1 MHTLTEA
8 VSQSGRQAGKQTLS
22 TDAFSEILRICY
34 TSKLSPFASTSMPP
48 SSLFIITLVSFLI
61 FCRCWTLLSSLFSFF
76 FFLVWF
82 SYLLLLWLLFLF
94 VCDSHVSL
102 IWQFCLYA
110 MHKYAAAHVRLF
122 TSCFNIALEWIYV
135 YSETGCSN
143 NKAFLSQFLCSY
155 FNDDFFFLVICLFT
169 IYFHSPL
176 YYFNISNFTFVSVTR
191 HYYFIVIEFHMCV
204 RTYAW
209 YFFLSCFFSSSSW
222 LTIFV
227 LFSTTTIS
235 SSLLLSS
242 LQAALEMCFHSDDPK
257 IGKTLIPNE
266 KYVQQHRWVIVVWI
280 SRRLPAEGNWIYIFL
295 TSFCSISFRLDRD
308 SIEFDAIRFISNS
321 AYFLSIY
328 KMYKYNV
335 SIALSKSLHFLF
347 DGSLTSCY

>member
-1 MHTLTEA
+1 
-8 VSQSGRQAGKQTLS
+8 
-22 TDAFSEILRICY
+22 
-34 TSKLSPFASTSMPP
+34 
-48 SSLFIITLVSFLI
+48 
-61 FCRCWTLLSSLFSFF
+61 
-76 FFLVWF
+76 
-82 SYLLLLWLLFLF
+82 
-94 VCDSHVSL
+94 
-102 IWQFCLYA
+102 
-110 MHKYAAAHVRLF
+110 
-122 TSCFNIALEWIYV
+122 
-135 YSETGCSN
+135 
-143 NKAFLSQFLCSY
+143 
-155 FNDDFFFLVICLFT
+155 
-169 IYFHSPL
+169 
-176 YYFNISNFTFVSVTR
+176 
-191 HYYFIVIEFHMCV
+191 MCV

-209 YFFLSCFFSSSSW
+209 YFFLSFFFSSSSW

-280 SRRLPAEGNWIYIFL
+280 SRRLPAEGNWIYIFP